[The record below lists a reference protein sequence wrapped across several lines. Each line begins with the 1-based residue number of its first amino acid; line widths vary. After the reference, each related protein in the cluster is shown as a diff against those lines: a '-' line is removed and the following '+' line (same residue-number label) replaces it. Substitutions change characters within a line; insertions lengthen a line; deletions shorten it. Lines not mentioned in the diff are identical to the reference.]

1 MGIARVIAT
10 LIDGKARAAELR
22 EQVAANVAQLTRETG
37 VKPGLAVVMA
47 GSDPAS
53 EIYVRN
59 KIRLTRKVGMNSFEH
74 RLHEETP
81 EAEIVELIEDL
92 NAKPTVHGI
101 LVQLPMPNHIDTNAV
116 TQTVLP
122 EKDVDGLTGFNV
134 AQLAS
139 GRDGIVA
146 CTPLGCLLLLQD
158 QLGELTGKH
167 AVVIGRSNLVGR
179 PLAELLLRENCTVTV
194 AHSKTRNLPAIAR
207 QADIL
212 VAALGRERFVQGDWI
227 KPGAVVIDVGINR
240 IPGVGDKS
248 RLVGDVDFQAAE
260 RVASAITPVPG
271 GVGPMTIAC
280 LLLNTVRAASRQLGS
295 NLAR

>member
-47 GSDPAS
+47 GSEPAS

-260 RVASAITPVPG
+260 RVAAAITPVPG

>member
-1 MGIARVIAT
+1 MIAT

-59 KIRLTRKVGMNSFEH
+59 KIRLTRKVGMNSYEH

-122 EKDVDGLTGFNV
+122 EKDVDGLTGINV

-260 RVASAITPVPG
+260 RVAAAITPVPG

-280 LLLNTVRAASRQLGS
+280 LLLNTVRAASRQLGA

>member
-1 MGIARVIAT
+1 MIAT

-59 KIRLTRKVGMNSFEH
+59 KIRLTRKVGMNSYEH

-260 RVASAITPVPG
+260 RVAAAITPVPG

-280 LLLNTVRAASRQLGS
+280 LLLNTVRAASRQLGA

>member
-1 MGIARVIAT
+1 MGVVRVIAT
-10 LIDGKARAAELR
+10 LIDGKARAAELL

-59 KIRLTRKVGMNSFEH
+59 KIRLTRKAGMNSYEH

-146 CTPLGCLLLLQD
+146 CTPLGCLLPVSYTH
-158 QLGELTGKH
+158 LT
-167 AVVIGRSNLVGR
+167 
-179 PLAELLLRENCTVTV
+179 
-194 AHSKTRNLPAIAR
+194 LP
-207 QADIL
+207 
-212 VAALGRERFVQGDWI
+212 
-227 KPGAVVIDVGINR
+227 
-240 IPGVGDKS
+240 
-248 RLVGDVDFQAAE
+248 
-260 RVASAITPVPG
+260 
-271 GVGPMTIAC
+271 TIC
-280 LLLNTVRAASRQLGS
+280 SV
-295 NLAR
+295 